1 MYSKECF
8 VLKIAAAF
16 WLWYQWGIRGS
27 VFGAVYVVF
36 FMFSKYVI
44 VKCFYYDLILK
55 LVVDLHGIRF
65 GFFLC
70 IWIKLDCLCYC
81 RSRFIVMILYVI
93 PWCLLCL
100 LCLSFLMYF
109 VAQSIVEV
117 IELMDGL
124 IFFSHCMFTWIFMCT
139 LLALSLLLRLEGF

>member
-109 VAQSIVEV
+109 VAQSSRG
-117 IELMDGL
+117 DWTNGWSH
-124 IFFSHCMFTWIFMCT
+124 IFLTLYVYCT